1 MNSCLRPF
9 VVLVVLALVT
19 GPASPWGAPQAERA
33 DVAPLAIGIIGLDTS
48 HVVAFTERLND
59 PEATGEIATM
69 RVVAG
74 YPGGTDI
81 PASADRVAGF
91 TERLRGM
98 GVEIVDSIETLLEQV
113 DVVLL
118 ESVDGRVHLEQ
129 ARLVIEAGKPLFI
142 DKPLAGSLVDVIAI
156 DDLAKKHDVPW
167 FSSSSL
173 RFGADLPA
181 DIGEVRGCAA
191 WGPCALEPN
200 HPDLFWY
207 GIHGVEALFTVM
219 GPGCER
225 VTRVRTTGT
234 ELVTGVWEDGRVGT
248 FRGIRDGKSGY
259 GVMVFGAKGIAS
271 RGDYTGYAP
280 LVAEIAKFFRTGAPP
295 VPNAVTLEIYAF
307 MEAADESKRQGGAPV
322 SIDAVMERAR
332 AQAALIR

>member
-1 MNSCLRPF
+1 MNSCLRLS
-9 VVLVVLALVT
+9 VVLLVLSLL
-19 GPASPWGAPQAERA
+19 ASPALPWASPQAERA
-33 DVAPLAIGIIGLDTS
+33 TVAPLEIGIIGLDTS
-48 HVVAFTERLND
+48 HVIAFTGLFND
-59 PEATGEIATM
+59 PKAAGELATM

-81 PASADRVAGF
+81 PASADRVGGF
-91 TERLRGM
+91 TDRLGEM
-98 GVEIVDSIETLLEQV
+98 GVEIVDSIESLLRRV

-129 ARLVIEAGKPLFI
+129 ARLVIEAGKPVFI

-173 RFGADLPA
+173 RFGVDLPE

-191 WGPCALEPN
+191 WGPCALEPS

-207 GIHGVEALFTVM
+207 GIHGVESLFTVM

-259 GVMVFGAKGIAS
+259 GAMVFGAKGIAS
-271 RGDYTGYAP
+271 RGDYTGYGP
-280 LVAEIAKFFRTGAPP
+280 LVAEIARFFRTGEPP

-322 SIDAVMERAR
+322 SMDAVMERAR